1 MVLKGELTL
10 GQLIAFR
17 IIAGYVTQPIL
28 RLSSIWQQY
37 QEIKI
42 SFERLGD
49 IVNTSREDDSDDLGK
64 IQLPEVSGNI
74 LFNEVS
80 FFFTNNA
87 SPNLNS
93 INCEVESKS
102 FVGIVGKSGSGKST
116 FASLFQDYMILL
128 MAEFLSMDLI

>member
-17 IIAGYVTQPIL
+17 IIASYVTQPIL

-74 LFNEVS
+74 VFNDVS
-80 FFFTNNA
+80 FSFTNNV
-87 SPNLNS
+87 SPKTPLTLNIYS
-93 INCEVESKS
+93 RP
-102 FVGIVGKSGSGKST
+102 GIVLT
-116 FASLFQDYMILL
+116 CVVWL
-128 MAEFLSMDLI
+128 

>member
-74 LFNEVS
+74 VFNDVS
-80 FFFTNNA
+80 FSFTNNA

-93 INCEVESKS
+93 INCELESKS

-116 FASLFQDYMILL
+116 FCKLISL
-128 MAEFLSMDLI
+128 SLIHI